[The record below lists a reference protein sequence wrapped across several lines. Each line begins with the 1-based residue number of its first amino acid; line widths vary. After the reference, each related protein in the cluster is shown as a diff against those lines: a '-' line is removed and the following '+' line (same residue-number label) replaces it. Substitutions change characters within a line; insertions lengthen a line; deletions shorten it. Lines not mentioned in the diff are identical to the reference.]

1 MSEFVSMPSTGFYPF
16 LLSSGSAI
24 AAPSKEC
31 QCPQRAS
38 IHFYIQYTRK
48 IILWRDVSMPS
59 TGFYPFLQIKSEI
72 DSKKESNCVNA
83 LNGLLSISTYYLI
96 TYNKK
101 LECVNALNGLLSIST
116 GGKQPERNSCRLCQC
131 PQRASIHFYFT

>member
-83 LNGLLSISTYYLI
+83 LNGLLSISTILTKTI
-96 TYNKK
+96 IAAIII
-101 LECVNALNGLLSIST
+101 VSMPST
-116 GGKQPERNSCRLCQC
+116 G
-131 PQRASIHFYFT
+131 FYPFLPSLRFSFDVTGRVSMPSTGFYPFLR